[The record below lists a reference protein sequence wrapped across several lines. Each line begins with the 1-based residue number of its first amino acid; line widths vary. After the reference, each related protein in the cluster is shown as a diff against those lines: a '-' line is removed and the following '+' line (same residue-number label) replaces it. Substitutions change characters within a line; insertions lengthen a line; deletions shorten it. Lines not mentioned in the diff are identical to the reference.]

1 METWKEFQ
9 DFLNSKSL
17 EELQRLRNHPMYSG
31 VQQQFQNAIYQKQ
44 LEASRGRSFG
54 TQISEGFRRLTAPL
68 ESKKPPGE
76 LPRIGAIG
84 ADIYGRGPG
93 EETSQ
98 GIPRPPSPPVPES
111 APTATPEAEAPAP
124 RQASP
129 AVALPPPLRV
139 TPMDPEKILG
149 AIPQVPPRE
158 EEKTFKADPYM
169 TMLQTGL
176 RILAAKPE
184 LGQSPISQIAGPLAA
199 GVEQY
204 RGEKREETKA
214 AREERAAQREDLYR
228 RAQIGQQAAT
238 LTANIVGKNQELA
251 VSLARAGADQTSAA
265 AQMLRAQSEANFN
278 EFRQRAQ
285 DPQVINTMASQLAR
299 RNTAIEEML
308 RDPKLDPA
316 KRRELQAEASLN
328 RDNIN
333 TIRGTSRAEV
343 AAGATTDRSTVT
355 AAANLRAQAAKLQLV
370 DPTAAKKLMDL
381 AESLDPRTTAPDM
394 SALPSRPSR

>member
-1 METWKEFQ
+1 
-9 DFLNSKSL
+9 
-17 EELQRLRNHPMYSG
+17 
-31 VQQQFQNAIYQKQ
+31 
-44 LEASRGRSFG
+44 
-54 TQISEGFRRLTAPL
+54 
-68 ESKKPPGE
+68 
-76 LPRIGAIG
+76 
-84 ADIYGRGPG
+84 
-93 EETSQ
+93 
-98 GIPRPPSPPVPES
+98 
-111 APTATPEAEAPAP
+111 
-124 RQASP
+124 
-129 AVALPPPLRV
+129 
-139 TPMDPEKILG
+139 MDPEKILST
-149 AIPQVPPRE
+149 IPQVPPRE

-184 LGQSPISQIAGPLAA
+184 LGQSAISQIAGPLAA

-214 AREERAAQREDLYR
+214 AREERAAQREDLYK

-278 EFRQRAQ
+278 EFRQRVQ
-285 DPQVINTMASQLAR
+285 DPQVINAMASQLAR
-299 RNTAIEEML
+299 RNTAIEDML

-343 AAGATTDRSTVT
+343 AAGATTDRSTVS
-355 AAANLRAQAAKLQLV
+355 AAASLRAQAAKLQLV
-370 DPTAAKKLMDL
+370 DPVAAKQLMDL
-381 AESLDPRTTAPDM
+381 AESLDPRVTAPDM
-394 SALPSRPSR
+394 SSLPPRPSR